1 MGVVS
6 FTWGRAILG
15 TALLGASLSAC
26 SSGGAAP
33 PETSGAGPGA
43 DLTVR
48 RGRFTGRF
56 LLTGELEAVRAD
68 KLIVPRIPNWQ
79 TTIRWMEAEGAVVK
93 AGQKLVEFD
102 TSSFAADFSEKRLRV
117 EVLDGELEQ
126 AESQRDANDNDKSFQ
141 VEQRR
146 IALDK
151 AKVTA
156 EIPAEFL
163 RGKEWQ
169 DNQLALRRAE
179 IELDKARE
187 DLQSSHASSEE
198 TVLQKRIDRDKAAR
212 ELEASRLAMD
222 GMVLVAPRD
231 GIFVVGDHPWEG
243 RKFQIGDSVW
253 VGLAVASLPDLTDM
267 RVAAK
272 LSDVDDGR
280 VASGLPVTCT
290 LDAFPEKVYAGHVTE
305 VMPVAQEQARRSL
318 RRAYDVKVDLDDADV
333 ERMRPGMSVKVEV
346 TPPPREGV
354 LLIPRA
360 GLDWSSGAPR
370 AMLATGGEAEVKLG
384 ACNPEVCVLESGVDE
399 GARLRVRG

>member
-6 FTWGRAILG
+6 FTWGRAMLG

-179 IELDKARE
+179 IELDK
-187 DLQSSHASSEE
+187 
-198 TVLQKRIDRDKAAR
+198 
-212 ELEASRLAMD
+212 
-222 GMVLVAPRD
+222 
-231 GIFVVGDHPWEG
+231 
-243 RKFQIGDSVW
+243 
-253 VGLAVASLPDLTDM
+253 
-267 RVAAK
+267 
-272 LSDVDDGR
+272 
-280 VASGLPVTCT
+280 
-290 LDAFPEKVYAGHVTE
+290 
-305 VMPVAQEQARRSL
+305 
-318 RRAYDVKVDLDDADV
+318 
-333 ERMRPGMSVKVEV
+333 
-346 TPPPREGV
+346 
-354 LLIPRA
+354 
-360 GLDWSSGAPR
+360 
-370 AMLATGGEAEVKLG
+370 
-384 ACNPEVCVLESGVDE
+384 
-399 GARLRVRG
+399 